1 MILRSMRLIGE
12 KARGA
17 VLDTNE
23 QTECLAE
30 LNTFMDAT
38 ANEKLLCYSVH
49 QDSFPLSTG
58 TSSYTIGVNG
68 TVAVTRPTKVVDP
81 CFVRDASGYDSPVRV
96 ISAETYGRLVSKGA
110 GNTIPQVLYYDNGF
124 SATSTATMF
133 VYPVPSTALT
143 LFFSSWQQLQAF
155 AALSTTVLLPPG
167 YQLFIETNFAI
178 HLAAGQVPV
187 SPELAKMA
195 RDAKAAVK
203 SVNLPSTFMKLDRLP
218 TRTNSGSILTGDGGY
233 YVGNDYVE

>member
-17 VLDTNE
+17 TLDTNE

-49 QDSFPLSTG
+49 QDSFPLSSG

-81 CFVRDASGYDSPVRV
+81 CFVRDANGYDSPVRV

-155 AALSTTVLLPPG
+155 AASRRRFSCRLDISYSSRRTSRSTLPRGRCRCRLSSRRWPAMRRPRS
-167 YQLFIETNFAI
+167 
-178 HLAAGQVPV
+178 
-187 SPELAKMA
+187 SP
-195 RDAKAAVK
+195 
-203 SVNLPSTFMKLDRLP
+203 
-218 TRTNSGSILTGDGGY
+218 
-233 YVGNDYVE
+233 